1 MSKSST
7 KTATVKTQY
16 GLFKAVFEPEIDMG
30 GYVVTA
36 PKVQGAVSWG
46 KNLAHAK
53 KMIAE
58 CIEGMV
64 EARVIAEAVQEGN
77 VRFTARASKVPVF
90 A

>member
-1 MSKSST
+1 MLKSFT
-7 KTATVKTQY
+7 KTAVVKTQY
-16 GLFKAVFEPEIDMG
+16 GSFKAVFEPEADMG

-53 KMIAE
+53 KMIVE

-77 VRFTARASKVPVF
+77 VRFTTRAGKIPAF

>member
-1 MSKSST
+1 MAKASI
-7 KTATVKTQY
+7 KTAIVKTQY
-16 GLFKAVFEPEIDMG
+16 GSFKVVFESEADMG

-58 CIEGMV
+58 CIEGMI

-77 VRFTARASKVPVF
+77 VRFTTRAGRMPVF

>member
-1 MSKSST
+1 MAKSSI
-7 KTATVKTQY
+7 KTAIVKTQY
-16 GLFKAVFEPEIDMG
+16 GSFKVVFESEADMG

-58 CIEGMV
+58 CIEGMI

-77 VRFTARASKVPVF
+77 VRFTTRAGRMPVF

>member
-1 MSKSST
+1 MAKNSK
-7 KTATVKTQY
+7 KTAVVKTQY
-16 GLFKAVFEPEIDMG
+16 GLFTAVFEPEPDMG
-30 GYVVTA
+30 GYVATA

-58 CIEGMV
+58 SIECSIEGEIIFAAAQAGQV
-64 EARVIAEAVQEGN
+64 TIRKQKI
-77 VRFTARASKVPVF
+77 PVF

>member
-1 MSKSST
+1 MSRIIKKIADI
-7 KTATVKTQY
+7 KTRY
-16 GLFKAVFEPEIDMG
+16 GIFRCVFEPERDMG

-36 PKVQGAVSWG
+36 PAVQGAISWG

-58 CIEGMV
+58 AIECSV
-64 EARVIAEAVQEGN
+64 EGEIILAAAQAGQITIRKQKIHM
-77 VRFTARASKVPVF
+77 F

>member
-1 MSKSST
+1 MAKPST
-7 KTATVKTQY
+7 KTAIVKTKY
-16 GLFKAVFEPEIDMG
+16 GSFKAVFETETDMG
-30 GYVVTA
+30 GYVATA

-53 KMIAE
+53 QMIAE

-64 EARVIAEAVQEGN
+64 EARVIADAVQEGN

>member
-1 MSKSST
+1 MK
-7 KTATVKTQY
+7 KKYLIKTQY
-16 GLFKAVFEPEIDMG
+16 GSFEAVFEPETDMG

-36 PKVQGAVSWG
+36 SKVQGAVSWG

-58 CIEGMV
+58 CIEGAI
-64 EARVIAEAVQEGN
+64 EARVIMDAVTEGSI
-77 VRFTARASKVPVF
+77 RFTSRAKRVPVF

>member
-1 MSKSST
+1 MK
-7 KTATVKTQY
+7 KKYLIKTQY
-16 GLFKAVFEPEIDMG
+16 GSFEAVFEPETDMG

-46 KNLAHAK
+46 KNLSHAK

-58 CIEGMV
+58 CIEGAIETRVIV
-64 EARVIAEAVQEGN
+64 EAVAQGN
-77 VRFTARASKVPVF
+77 LRFTARAKRMPSL

>member
-1 MSKSST
+1 MAKLSAKI
-7 KTATVKTQY
+7 AVVKTKY
-16 GLFKAVFEPEIDMG
+16 GSFKAVFEPETDMG
-30 GYVVTA
+30 GYVATA

-46 KNLAHAK
+46 KNLAHAR

-77 VRFTARASKVPVF
+77 VRFTARASKVSVF

>member
-7 KTATVKTQY
+7 KTAVVKTQY
-16 GLFKAVFEPEIDMG
+16 GSFKAVFELEADMG

-58 CIEGMV
+58 CIEGAI
-64 EARVIAEAVQEGN
+64 ETRVIAEAIQDGN
-77 VRFTARASKVPVF
+77 VRLTARAGKVPVF

>member
-1 MSKSST
+1 MKVLT
-7 KTATVKTQY
+7 KTAVVKTHY
-16 GLFKAVFEPEIDMG
+16 GSFEAVFEPETDMG

-58 CIEGMV
+58 CIDGAI
-64 EARVIAEAVQEGN
+64 EARVIAEAVQEGS
-77 VRFTARASKVPVF
+77 VRLTSRVGKVPVF